1 MPKKKTVFTPNKY
14 KKCLDDAH
22 SSPDNNSEIS
32 SLDNPVKDL
41 DFIGWKQSSSSD
53 DEPLAASLANIH
65 VSDEDEVE
73 RDDKDEDEG
82 PDERHEPPQWFNTL
96 SNSKTSIYWPKWIAS
111 THL

>member
-41 DFIGWKQSSSSD
+41 ILLVG
-53 DEPLAASLANIH
+53 
-65 VSDEDEVE
+65 
-73 RDDKDEDEG
+73 
-82 PDERHEPPQWFNTL
+82 
-96 SNSKTSIYWPKWIAS
+96 SNP
-111 THL
+111 HLVMMNL